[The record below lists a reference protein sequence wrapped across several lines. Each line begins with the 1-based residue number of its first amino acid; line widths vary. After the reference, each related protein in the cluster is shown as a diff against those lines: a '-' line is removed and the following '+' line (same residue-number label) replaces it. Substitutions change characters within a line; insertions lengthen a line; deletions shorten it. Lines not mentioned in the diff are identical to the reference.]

1 MHLLH
6 FENMERYIHDDMRCN
21 LKHKLNKEDQTTI
34 NINKEHKLNEKKQH
48 IKPKYFNYFFPHYLV
63 VCQKKN

>member
-1 MHLLH
+1 MLQNKRMHLLH

-34 NINKEHKLNEKKQH
+34 NINKEHKLNEKKTTHQT
-48 IKPKYFNYFFPHYLV
+48 
-63 VCQKKN
+63 